1 MQQISVYLYPNNIDV
16 FTNIGA
22 WTTERYRKVYQR
34 NIKVYGGMDNR
45 IKVQV
50 KNADQKSLNITGST
64 VVFTLV
70 GRDTQELILE
80 KDCTVTDL
88 ATGKINVILTAA
100 DLLDIETG
108 SYQYSLHRET
118 RSNIDS
124 TEYIVTEK
132 TPLYSDSQYGTLGTI
147 EVAHSIYGAPTISNS
162 IKVFSLHKSFGE
174 SFTDYYVSG
183 IIDAKPEVSAPNS
196 LHTFQF
202 YFSNYSG
209 LVIIQGSLSDGG
221 NPEVWADVATLNF
234 ENATNDYYNLTG
246 KYNWFRLKHTPTSG
260 TVDKVLYR

>member
-16 FTNIGA
+16 FTNVGA

-70 GRDTQELILE
+70 SRDTQELILE

-88 ATGKINVILTAA
+88 VTGKISVTLTDA

-118 RSNIDS
+118 RTNIDS
-124 TEYIVTEK
+124 TEYLVTEK
-132 TPLYSDSQYGTLGTI
+132 TPLYSDSQYGTLGTL
-147 EVAHSIYGAPTISNS
+147 EVAHSIYGSATPSNS
-162 IKVFSLHKSFGE
+162 IKVFSLHKSFDQ
-174 SFTDYYVSG
+174 SFNDFYVSS
-183 IIDAKPEVSAPNS
+183 IIDAKSEVSAPNS

-202 YFSNYSG
+202 YFTNYSG
-209 LVIIQGSLSDGG
+209 SVLIQGSLSDGG
-221 NPEVWADVATLNF
+221 NPEVWADVAALSF
-234 ENATNDYYNLTG
+234 ENAANSYHNLTG
-246 KYNWFRLKHTPTSG
+246 KYNWFRIKHTPTSG
-260 TVDKVLYR
+260 TVDKILYR

>member
-22 WTTERYRKVYQR
+22 WTTEGYRKMYQR
-34 NIKVYGGMDNR
+34 NLKVYGGMDNR

-80 KDCTVTDL
+80 KDCTVIDSV
-88 ATGKINVILTAA
+88 TGKIDFIITAA
-100 DLLDIETG
+100 DLLEIETG

-147 EVAHSIYGAPTISNS
+147 EVSNSIYGSATASNS
-162 IKVFSLHKSFGE
+162 IKVFSLHKSFDQ
-174 SFTDYYVSG
+174 SFDDFYVSS

-209 LVIIQGSLSDGG
+209 SVIIQGSLSDGG
-221 NPEVWADVATLNF
+221 NPQVWADVATINL
-234 ENATNDYYNLTG
+234 EDATNDYRNLTG
-246 KYNWFRLKHTPTSG
+246 RYNWFRIKHTPTSG

>member
-16 FTNIGA
+16 FTNVGA

-34 NIKVYGGMDNR
+34 NIKVYGGIDNR

-88 ATGKINVILTAA
+88 VTGKINVTLTAA

-118 RSNIDS
+118 RTTINAN
-124 TEYIVTEK
+124 EYLVTEK

-147 EVAHSIYGAPTISNS
+147 EVAHSIYGAATDSNA

-174 SFTDYYVSG
+174 NFTDFYVSS

-202 YFSNYSG
+202 YFTNYSG
-209 LVIIQGSLSDGG
+209 SMIIQGSLSDGG

-234 ENATNDYYNLTG
+234 ENAANDYHNLTG
-246 KYNWFRLKHTPTSG
+246 KYNWFRIKHTPTSG

>member
-1 MQQISVYLYPNNIDV
+1 
-16 FTNIGA
+16 
-22 WTTERYRKVYQR
+22 
-34 NIKVYGGMDNR
+34 
-45 IKVQV
+45 VQV

-88 ATGKINVILTAA
+88 ITGKIYFTLTAA

-118 RSNIDS
+118 RTTIDAD
-124 TEYIVTEK
+124 EYLVTEK
-132 TPLYSDSQYGTLGTI
+132 TPLYSDSQYGTLGII

-174 SFTDYYVSG
+174 SFTDYYVSS

-209 LVIIQGSLSDGG
+209 SVIIQGSLSDGG

-234 ENATNDYYNLTG
+234 ENAANDYHNLTG
-246 KYNWFRLKHTPTSG
+246 KYNWFRIKHTPTSG